1 MDLFI
6 LIIIIMLSF
15 FFWFYH
21 RIKLKKKIANFLL
34 LLGII
39 STLLFMW
46 LLYLKIS
53 NGIRE
58 KKEVKK
64 VEIYQEIKSNDIP
77 IYKI

>member
-46 LLYLKIS
+46 LLYSKIS
-53 NGIRE
+53 NVIRE
-58 KKEVKK
+58 KKEIKK

>member
-46 LLYLKIS
+46 LLYSKIS
-53 NGIRE
+53 NSIKE
-58 KKEVKK
+58 KKE
-64 VEIYQEIKSNDIP
+64 IHQEIKYDDIP
-77 IYKI
+77 VYKI

>member
-6 LIIIIMLSF
+6 LIVIIMLSF

-46 LLYLKIS
+46 LLYSKIS
-53 NGIRE
+53 NVIKE

>member
-6 LIIIIMLSF
+6 LIIIIILSF

-46 LLYLKIS
+46 LLYSKIS
-53 NGIRE
+53 NSIKE
-58 KKEVKK
+58 KKEIKEK
-64 VEIYQEIKSNDIP
+64 VIHQEIKYDDIP
-77 IYKI
+77 VYKI

>member
-46 LLYLKIS
+46 LLYSKIS
-53 NGIRE
+53 NVIRE